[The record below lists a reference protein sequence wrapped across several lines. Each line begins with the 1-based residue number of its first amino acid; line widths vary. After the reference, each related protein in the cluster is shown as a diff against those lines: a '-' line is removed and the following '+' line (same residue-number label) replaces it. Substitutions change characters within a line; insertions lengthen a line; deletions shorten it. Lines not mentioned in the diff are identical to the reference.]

1 MELIA
6 EHLSL
11 DGGEGASGVNKW
23 VLRILHLV
31 FTSTV
36 LFGCGIMAIH
46 INVRVI
52 ALRFCNVMRCV
63 FIFLLNICHK
73 HQSLFIS
80 GCYFYVAKICLF
92 FFFYVFNDWLHALSH
107 THTNKLTNA
116 FPCYIVVN

>member
-1 MELIA
+1 MELELIA

-80 GCYFYVAKICLF
+80 GCYFYVSKICLF
-92 FFFYVFNDWLHALSH
+92 FFFKCLMIGCMLSH
-107 THTNKLTNA
+107 THIQTNSLMP
-116 FPCYIVVN
+116 FPVILL